1 MSAAPVE
8 KNTIPARADVP
19 RETTWNTDSIF
30 ASPADWQTE
39 FDALQGSRDEIGARF
54 AGRLADG
61 PETVAAYFAASE
73 AMMRRLSKV
82 FVYANLSYA
91 VDTGDQAAAG
101 RSDRARGLY
110 ARTAA
115 ALAFAEPELLAI
127 GPGTLLQWAD
137 ADAAGLKTY
146 QHYFD
151 QLARRAPHVRS
162 AEVEGLLKQ
171 AMEAFGS
178 ASSIHGKLT
187 DADLTF
193 APAVGAT
200 GGTDE
205 IGQGTI
211 GKLLADPDREVRRTA
226 YENYADA
233 HLAFK
238 NTMAQCLSTGVK
250 QDVFLA
256 RARGY
261 ESALHSALE
270 PNHIPVTVFHSLIAT
285 FQRHL
290 PTWHRYWGLRRR
302 VLGLEKLA
310 PYDVKAP
317 LTEASPV
324 VPYGQ
329 AVDWI
334 AEGMAA
340 LGEEY
345 VATLRRGSTIDRWV
359 DVYPNKGKRMGA
371 FSSGT
376 PGTNPFIL
384 MSYNDD
390 LAGLSTL
397 AHELGHSLHSYL
409 SWQKQPYIYSRYG
422 LFAAEVASNFNQALV
437 RAHLLEKFREDRDF
451 QIALIE
457 EAMGNFHRY
466 FFVMPTLARFE
477 LEIHDRVWRGEALT
491 AQTLTDLM
499 AELFAEAFGPE
510 VDIDG
515 PRVGSTWMQ
524 FSTHLYANFYVFQ
537 YATGIS
543 GAHAL
548 ADRVLKEGRPA
559 AEDYLTFLRAG
570 GSLYPLDAL
579 KRAGVDLSAPD
590 AVEKTFGVLAGYVDR
605 LEELLRAS

>member
-1 MSAAPVE
+1 MTAVPTE
-8 KNTIPARADVP
+8 KNAIPARADVP
-19 RETTWNTDSIF
+19 RETTWDTDSIF
-30 ASPADWQTE
+30 ATPAEWQAE
-39 FDALQGSRDEIGARF
+39 FDALQGGGEEIAARF
-54 AGRLADG
+54 AGHLADG
-61 PETVAAYFAASE
+61 TETVAAYFAASE
-73 AMMRRLSKV
+73 ALMRRLGKIA
-82 FVYANLSYA
+82 VYASLCYA
-91 VDTGDQAAAG
+91 VDTGDQTAAG
-101 RSDRARGLY
+101 RADRARGLF

-127 GPGTLLQWAD
+127 GPDMLLKWAD
-137 ADAAGLKTY
+137 ADAAGLKIY
-146 QHYFD
+146 RHYFD

-162 AEVEGLLKQ
+162 VEVEGLLKQ

-193 APAVGAT
+193 SPAVGAS
-200 GGTDE
+200 GEPEE

-211 GKLLADPDREVRRTA
+211 GKLLADPDRAVRRTA

-261 ESALHSALE
+261 ESALHAALE
-270 PNHIPVTVFHSLIAT
+270 PNHIPVAVFHSLIAT
-285 FQRHL
+285 FERHL

-302 VLGLEKLA
+302 ALGLDRLA

-317 LTEASPV
+317 LAGASPV
-324 VPYGQ
+324 VPYVQG
-329 AVDWI
+329 VDWI
-334 AEGMAA
+334 AEGMAP

-345 VATLRRGSTIDRWV
+345 AATLRRGSTADRWV

-409 SWQKQPYIYSRYG
+409 SWQTQPYVYSRYG

-437 RAHLLEKFREDRDF
+437 RAHLLEKFKGNRDF

-477 LEIHDRVWRGEALT
+477 LEMHDRVWRGEALT
-491 AQTLTDLM
+491 AQTLTDRM
-499 AELFAEAFGPE
+499 AGLFAEAFGPE
-510 VDIDG
+510 VDVDRA
-515 PRVGSTWMQ
+515 RVGSTWMQ

-548 ADRVLKEGRPA
+548 ADRVLKEGKPA
-559 AEDYLTFLRAG
+559 AEDYLAFLHAG

-579 KRAGVDLSAPD
+579 KRAGVDLSVPD
-590 AVEKTFGVLAGYVDR
+590 PVEKTFGVLAGYVDR
-605 LEELLRAS
+605 LQTLLGGS